1 MHEQLIEHY
10 YEFNKNVKL
19 DSSFLLH
26 LGMDGRS
33 VNNAF
38 QQKLFDDLHK
48 KEDTSFLNLSTCCL
62 HKVHNAYQTVL
73 KKLKFDFDQI
83 TVDIHS
89 FFKLSSAR
97 WEDYMRMEEIWFV
110 LISPSYSAF
119 SMNYRSCKGYL
130 INSPLPNKYKITV
143 NIWQLFNVPY
153 WWKHFTIDPMWYKM
167 YNKVPR
173 YIYF

>member
-1 MHEQLIEHY
+1 MLVYYVNNAPCTFKFDESTSSQIKKQYDGYLQYWSAKYHEVINCYCGSLFIGHCMHEQLIEHY
-10 YEFNKNVKL
+10 YEFNNNLKL

-97 WEDYMRMEEIWFV
+97 
-110 LISPSYSAF
+110 
-119 SMNYRSCKGYL
+119 
-130 INSPLPNKYKITV
+130 
-143 NIWQLFNVPY
+143 
-153 WWKHFTIDPMWYKM
+153 
-167 YNKVPR
+167 
-173 YIYF
+173 